1 MNQLN
6 QFSQRKGK
14 PLNTRPSLLLRASIF
29 SAALLTAPWATAQTR
44 IDKCGGST
52 TFNGTAKVAFVNLD
66 RDTEVSI
73 KLHSTAKG
81 HAANSTL
88 KASIAVD
95 GKTCGEASKNGAGG
109 QDALLTCPGVGVK
122 KGTTLEI
129 VAGQTNSQADDTGNT
144 LKVDCFAMEK

>member
-1 MNQLN
+1 M
-6 QFSQRKGK
+6 STK
-14 PLNTRPSLLLRASIF
+14 PTLRLRASVLC
-29 SAALLTAPWATAQTR
+29 AGLLAVSWATAQTR

-52 TFNGTAKVAFVNLD
+52 TFNGTAKVALVGLE

-73 KLHSTAKG
+73 KLHSTIKG
-81 HAANSTL
+81 HAANSTV

-95 GKTCGEASKNGAGG
+95 GKTCGEASKSGAGG
-109 QDALLTCPGVGVK
+109 QDVLLTCPGVGVM

-144 LKVDCFAMEK
+144 LTVECFARGK